1 MEGDI
6 TMTSKHAPR
15 SANPVDVHVGA
26 RVRLRRQVM
35 KMSQEKL
42 GDQLGVTFQQ
52 VQKYERGTNRVGA
65 SRLWRLSQ
73 VLEVPVSYF
82 FEGMTDQIEAGEFGE
97 NDQMPIVYDFINSS
111 DGVALAKAVSQIKNK
126 AVRRQILEL
135 ARSLAKDS
143 AAKSD

>member
-1 MEGDI
+1 
-6 TMTSKHAPR
+6 MTNKHAPR

-26 RVRLRRQVM
+26 RIRLRRQVL

-73 VLEVPVSYF
+73 VLEVPISF
-82 FEGMTDQIEAGEFGE
+82 FFDGMTNEIEAGIFSD

-111 DGVALAKAVSQIKNK
+111 DGVALAKAVSQIDNK

-135 ARSLAKDS
+135 ARSLAKASEDR
-143 AAKSD
+143 AKAG